1 MLSAPPATAASTSPS
16 RMYCE
21 ALTIACMPL
30 PQRRLS
36 VSAPDSAGSPPLSAA
51 TRDRYMSFGSV
62 WITLPNTTWP
72 TSSGA
77 TFARASA
84 SRTQRAPSSVGAKS
98 LSEPPKSPIAV
109 RTPETTTTSRPLFI
123 LWLHQIRITT
133 EDTENTEE
141 RQEQEN
147 RFG

>member
-1 MLSAPPATAASTSPS
+1 MSASPS
-16 RMYCE
+16 
-21 ALTIACMPL
+21 ATICAAVTTACRPL
-30 PQRRLS
+30 PHRRFS
-36 VSAPDSAGSPPLSAA
+36 VTAGTSFGMPPLIAH

-62 WITLPNTTWP
+62 WITLP

-77 TFARASA
+77 TFARDSA
-84 SRTQRAPSSVGAKS
+84 SRTQRAPNSVGAKS
-98 LSEPPKSPIAV
+98 LSEPPKSPMAV

-123 LWLHQIRITT
+123 LCLHQIRITT